1 MAKEYDEHDFARQM
15 EKLCNDSS
23 VKAKAMQDMI
33 FGMFEEYIIKKDEV
47 PKSFKDVLDEETEK
61 LTEPK
66 KRLKV
71 LMDRAVKTLPN
82 HS

>member
-1 MAKEYDEHDFARQM
+1 
-15 EKLCNDSS
+15 
-23 VKAKAMQDMI
+23 MI